1 MMSYEQIAQQLG
13 LSKSSVRRIE
23 QRALRKI
30 RRRLEGSGYTL
41 EDMLGTQPN
50 NTHTTIE
57 EAGQWDT
64 DGQ

>member
-1 MMSYEQIAQQLG
+1 MMSYEQIAQRLG

-41 EDMLGTQPN
+41 EDMLGTQPD
-50 NTHTTIE
+50 NTHHTIE
-57 EAGQWDT
+57 DAGQWDT
-64 DGQ
+64 DEQ